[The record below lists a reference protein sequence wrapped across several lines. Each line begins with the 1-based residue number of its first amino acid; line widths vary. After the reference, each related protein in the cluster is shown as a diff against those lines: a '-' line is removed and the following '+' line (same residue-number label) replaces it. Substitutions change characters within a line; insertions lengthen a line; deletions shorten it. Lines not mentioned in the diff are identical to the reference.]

1 MQQRLGE
8 PGARR
13 DEEMKQPDV
22 AEAPS
27 EEGRGLTTAREVLKV
42 LAFLGRRPDG
52 VRASE
57 VATEV
62 GKSISTAYYLL
73 ASLCEEGFA
82 IHEPHG
88 GIYRLR
94 RDRDVQLEPDGV
106 GATDD
111 LAGVVEALFRRTHKR
126 SYLGRVEHGTIEIV
140 AVRGRQG
147 MPRIPGPGR
156 MRSRWGRSCSPGSRR
171 TPDGT
176 TSGVGCGR
184 SPRTRSPRRR
194 R

>member
-1 MQQRLGE
+1 MEQRLWE

-13 DEEMKQPDV
+13 DQEMKQPAV
-22 AEAPS
+22 AAAPS
-27 EEGRGLTTAREVLKV
+27 DEGRGLTTALAGLKV

-57 VATEV
+57 VAAEV

-82 IHEPHG
+82 IHDPHG
-88 GIYRLR
+88 GLYRLR
-94 RDRDVQLEPDGV
+94 RDRGVQLESDGV

-126 SYLGRVEHGTIEIV
+126 S
-140 AVRGRQG
+140 
-147 MPRIPGPGR
+147 
-156 MRSRWGRSCSPGSRR
+156 
-171 TPDGT
+171 
-176 TSGVGCGR
+176 
-184 SPRTRSPRRR
+184 
-194 R
+194 